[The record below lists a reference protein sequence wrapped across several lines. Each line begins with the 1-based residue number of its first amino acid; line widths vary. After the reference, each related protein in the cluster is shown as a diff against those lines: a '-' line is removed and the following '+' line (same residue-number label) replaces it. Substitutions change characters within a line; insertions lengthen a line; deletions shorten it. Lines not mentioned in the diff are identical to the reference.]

1 MRIVVDLQ
9 ACQSGSRLGGIG
21 RYSLNLVEAMARHA
35 GDHELRIVL
44 GDLLP
49 DSIPDLYKRLAGVL
63 PRHQIQVFQAPGPV
77 AANNPANQSRARAAE
92 LIREDFIHRL
102 APDIVHVASLIEG
115 LGDDV
120 VSSVDE
126 LLPGATTAVT
136 FYDLIPLVEKERYLS
151 IPMIRE
157 HYYRKLDHL
166 QRAGGLLAIS
176 EFSRQQGIAE
186 LGIDPERIVNIAAGV
201 DSRFSPLD
209 VPPEQAAAL
218 RRQHGIHAGF
228 VLFTG
233 SFDQRKNHP
242 RLIQAYAQLPR
253 SLRVH
258 RQLVIIGNGWGAIYA
273 HLRKLGADAGLR
285 PDELIFT
292 GHVDDDDLLALYR
305 LCDLFVFPSLSEGY
319 GLPVLEAMACGIP
332 TIASNTTS
340 IPEVVGRADALFDPY
355 SIDSIAAKLQEVLS
369 DASFSRQL
377 AEHGLAYSRRFT
389 WDASAKTA
397 LRAFEAQHDRTRA
410 QPRPTPAALRQ
421 RTLAAL
427 RDQDRQTPRRQ
438 RDRIRIAAALAANDR
453 CLIDTRPQ
461 PPRIGWI
468 TTWNTRC
475 GIAMYAK
482 YLAGAHL
489 PDYHILA
496 PNETQPAFPDEPNV
510 SRCWN
515 AGHDDLRRLAE
526 RIDELDIDTLVIQF
540 NYGLFDFAALGRFL
554 QEMIATGRRLY
565 IALHA
570 TTDTP
575 DKQLPQLAAP
585 LALCDALFIHSPNDE
600 SVLARLGLSDKV
612 ERFPHGAI
620 DIAPASLDLPIP
632 SGRFVIASYGFF
644 LPHKG
649 LFELID
655 VCQRLRE
662 KGLDIHLLMINAE
675 YPVDLSAALIAE
687 ARERIAARDLVDRVT
702 LITDFLDDAQSLGY
716 LRHADLIVYAYQ
728 NTGESSSAAVRM
740 GLAAQRPVAVTPL
753 PIFDDVGDVVLRL
766 SGTDPGT
773 IARDIAALAPR
784 LRTPDNAIR
793 HTQAQAAVWLDA
805 HRYSQLAE
813 TFWNRLTR

>member
-49 DSIPDLYKRLAGVL
+49 DSIPGLYQRLAGVL

-77 AANNPANQSRARAAE
+77 AENHPANQSRARAAE

-120 VSSVDE
+120 VSSVGE

-176 EFSRQQGIAE
+176 EFSRQQGIAK

-201 DSRFSPLD
+201 DPRFRPLD
-209 VPPEQAAAL
+209 IPPARAAAL
-218 RRQHGIHAGF
+218 RQQYGIHAGF

-242 RLIQAYAQLPR
+242 RLIQAYAKLPR
-253 SLRVH
+253 GLRTQ
-258 RQLVIIGNGWGAIYA
+258 RQLVIVGNGWDAIYA

-285 PDELIFT
+285 QDELIFA
-292 GHVDDDDLLALYR
+292 GHVDDDDLLALYN

-340 IPEVVGRADALFDPY
+340 IPEVVGHADALFDPF
-355 SIDSIAAKLQEVLS
+355 SIDSIAAKLHEVLS

-389 WDASAKTA
+389 WDASAKIA
-397 LRAFEAQHDRTRA
+397 LGAFEAQHDRTRA
-410 QPRPTPAALRQ
+410 QPRPPPAALRQ
-421 RTLAAL
+421 HTLAAL
-427 RDQDRQTPRRQ
+427 RRQAPRRQ
-438 RDRIRIAAALAANDR
+438 HDRVRLAAALAANDR
-453 CLIDTRPQ
+453 CLIDIRPR
-461 PPRIGWI
+461 PSRIGWI

-496 PNETQPAFPDEPNV
+496 PDEARPALPDEPNV
-510 SRCWN
+510 SRCWA
-515 AGHDDLRRLAE
+515 AGQDDLHRLAE
-526 RIDELDIDTLVIQF
+526 RIDALDIDTLVIQF
-540 NYGLFDFAALGRFL
+540 NYGLFDFTALGRLL
-554 QEMIATGRRLY
+554 QEMIASGRRLY
-565 IALHA
+565 VALHA

-575 DKQLPQLAAP
+575 DKQLAQIAAP

-600 SVLARLGLSDKV
+600 SVLARLGLTEQV
-612 ERFPHGAI
+612 ERFPHGAV
-620 DIAPASLDLPIP
+620 DIAPASLDVAIP
-632 SGRFVIASYGFF
+632 AGRFVIASYGFF

-662 KGLDIHLLMINAE
+662 QGLDIHLLMINAE
-675 YPVDLSAALIAE
+675 YPVDLSAALIAG
-687 ARERIAARDLVDRVT
+687 ARERIAARGLADRVT

-716 LRHADLIVYAYQ
+716 LRHADLIIYAYQ

-753 PIFDDVGDVVLRL
+753 PIFDDVGDAVLRL
-766 SGTDPGT
+766 SGTDPDT
-773 IARDIAALAPR
+773 IASDIAALAPR
-784 LRTPDNAIR
+784 LRAPDDAIR